1 MQRLQGITKNY
12 AWGSTNLLADLRSEP
27 LSKEPEAEIWYGA
40 HPAGPS
46 TLPDGTTLLSHFDDD
61 AESLLGQPSVER
73 FGPGL
78 PFLLKLLA
86 ANRPL
91 SIQVHPS
98 IEQAKRGFA
107 AEDAAGIDRDAPE
120 RSFGDPNHKPELIA
134 AITPFEALVGFRPIE
149 QTVAMLSALGA
160 APRFVD
166 TLAMKGYIAA
176 VEYLLN
182 PADDAGKAD
191 AVAAVASIVDGA
203 NVYDDEPWANE
214 ADLLTRLSIIYP
226 GDLGIGVAA
235 LLNRLLLQPGEAIF
249 LDAGN
254 MHAYVGGL
262 GVEIMANCDN
272 VVRGGLTSKHID
284 VPALLDIVRPEP
296 LDAVPVAIN
305 NDRYDSPAPEF
316 ALTTMSPGVNYEI
329 TGPAIIIGTH
339 GETTVTSGSEAMSLA
354 PTEAV
359 WVPAAESV
367 KATTSALGFAAEVGS
382 Y

>member
-12 AWGSTNLLADLRSEP
+12 AWGSANLLADLRSEP
-27 LSKEPEAEIWYGA
+27 LSNEPEAEIWYGA

-46 TLPDGTTLLSHFDDD
+46 TLPDDTTLLSHFDDD
-61 AESLLGQPSVER
+61 AETLLGQPSVER

-176 VEYLLN
+176 VEHLLN

-235 LLNRLLLQPGEAIF
+235 LLNRVLLQPGEAIF

-296 LDAVPVAIN
+296 LEPVPVATN
-305 NDRYDSPAPEF
+305 AGRYDSPAPEF
-316 ALTTMSPGVNYEI
+316 ALTRIRPEKVYAI
-329 TGPAIIIGTH
+329 DGPSIVIGTH
-339 GETTVTSGSEAMSLA
+339 GKTLVCAGGETIELA
-354 PTEAV
+354 PTEAA
-359 WVPAAESV
+359 WIAANER
-367 KATTSALGFAAEVGS
+367 ATVSTSALGFAAEVGR